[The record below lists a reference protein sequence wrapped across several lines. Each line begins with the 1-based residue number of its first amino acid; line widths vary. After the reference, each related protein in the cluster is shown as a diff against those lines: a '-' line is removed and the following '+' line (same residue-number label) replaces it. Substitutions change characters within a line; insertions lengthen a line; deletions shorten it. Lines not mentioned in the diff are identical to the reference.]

1 MKVMVKARF
10 TLVLGILGR
19 SSQKKCKSMQSPLKW
34 QICLLVCAHSKV
46 NLVRVRSGI
55 TALTRSPFCVTAL
68 FNLTLKA
75 LQKDHN
81 AVLHIWLLSLW
92 KYFFVNKLLL
102 YLPVWYRQS
111 QNQHMLVSIIELIK
125 EPCLQM
131 DLTYCLSGHHSV
143 TMKAFER
150 KHLSDCCRI
159 AWPRLIQSFLS
170 LQRIYL
176 LVF

>member
-10 TLVLGILGR
+10 TLVLGR

-46 NLVRVRSGI
+46 NLVRVHSGI

-92 KYFFVNKLLL
+92 KYFFCEQT
-102 YLPVWYRQS
+102 PS
-111 QNQHMLVSIIELIK
+111 
-125 EPCLQM
+125 
-131 DLTYCLSGHHSV
+131 LSAS
-143 TMKAFER
+143 
-150 KHLSDCCRI
+150 
-159 AWPRLIQSFLS
+159 LIQAKPKPTHACEHNRADQRAVSANGSDLLS
-170 LQRIYL
+170 LWTPLSNNECFWEKALIWL
-176 LVF
+176 L